1 MYSEKIRYAR
11 VNVIWYT
18 IYEKIFLFSSNVL
31 KTSIPFKNVFQN
43 THILHCV
50 ATGQNV
56 LYMRIQKST
65 TMTSN
70 KLQQDKQ
77 LHQGFCTVYFALPHY
92 AQLAQIIERQ
102 GLSMSAKEIDESI
115 CHDLLGRLRY
125 LYSREIEENLAK
137 TIMDDL
143 NIYEDEDCPLPRN
156 IEQQV
161 AYATRLLFGFQK
173 ESLTYATQHCA
184 GFELDEEDVDY
195 YMTSEFQRAIE
206 DCAPVGTQFRVTMGF
221 YKQNSD
227 TPVYEVTTNTI
238 EGAAELLKESV
249 IDDSIDSPQQE
260 IE

>member
-1 MYSEKIRYAR
+1 M
-11 VNVIWYT
+11 
-18 IYEKIFLFSSNVL
+18 
-31 KTSIPFKNVFQN
+31 FQN
-43 THILHCV
+43 THILYCV
-50 ATGQNV
+50 VTGPNV
-56 LYMRIQKST
+56 LYMRIQKLT
-65 TMTSN
+65 TMNSN
-70 KLQQDKQ
+70 KLQQDKH

-92 AQLAQIIERQ
+92 VQLAQIIERQ
-102 GLSMSAKEIDESI
+102 GLSMTAKEIDESI
-115 CHDLLGRLRY
+115 CHDLLERLRY
-125 LYSREIEENLAK
+125 LYCREIEENLAK

-206 DCAPVGTQFRVTMGF
+206 DCAPVGTRFQVTMGF

-227 TPVYEVTTNTI
+227 TPVHEVTTDTI

-249 IDDSIDSPQQE
+249 INDSIDSPQPQ